1 MVAAQNKTTEAGITE
16 FLASVELACVACGFC
31 LGALLVASQAVRI
44 TVLKRQPEIT
54 AIESAVTES

>member
-16 FLASVELACVACGFC
+16 FLASVELACVAAFA

-44 TVLKRQPEIT
+44 TVLKRHLEIA
-54 AIESAVTES
+54 AIEFTVAVS